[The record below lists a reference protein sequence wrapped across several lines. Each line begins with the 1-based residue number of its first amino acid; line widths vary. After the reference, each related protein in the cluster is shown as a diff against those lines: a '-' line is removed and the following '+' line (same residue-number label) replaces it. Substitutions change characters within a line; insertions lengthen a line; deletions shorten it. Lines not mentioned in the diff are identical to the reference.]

1 MLNFTKLRLVGF
13 KSFVDPTE
21 LVIEPGMTGIV
32 GPNGC
37 GKSNLV
43 EALRWVMG
51 ETSPKQVRGSG
62 MEDVIFNG
70 TSSRPPRNISE
81 VTLALDNATRSAP
94 AQFNEFDELEVSRR
108 IERGEG
114 SLYRVNGRDVRAR
127 DVQLLFADTASGARS
142 TALVSQGKVSAVIAA
157 KPTERRHLLEEA
169 AGITGLHSRRH
180 EAELRLKAAETN
192 LIRLDDVL
200 VTLEAQLQTLR
211 KQARQATRY
220 RNLSGHIRRA
230 EGALFLL
237 RWLGTMEDAASAA
250 ALLAEI
256 EREVADATGIAAQAA
271 ERQASAALLLPDARK
286 TEAAAAAELHRLK
299 LAEDALDAEARQVA
313 TAEADCALRS
323 GQAEADRTRETA
335 LFEDASAAR
344 QRLGE
349 EREQLEQARALE
361 GAAREAAE
369 QALCAAEAEADGT
382 DRTLAELTDRAAAQD
397 ARSTQLGKRLSEL
410 TERARRLDA
419 RSNETAERRRALE
432 TEAADPNGTLQA
444 AEAAARDARDALATA
459 RATQEAS
466 ERQRRQLEE
475 AERAA
480 LAGRHEAR
488 AALGG
493 LEAEA
498 RALGDMLGPAEAE
511 LFPPLID
518 SVAVEPGF
526 EGALAAA
533 LGEDLSAPADE
544 PAPVHWRT
552 LPPLS
557 QSMPLP
563 AGCRPLGDYVR
574 GPAALGRRLR
584 QTGVVEDDATG
595 RRLQGTLAPGHRL
608 VSRQGALWRWDGFTI
623 AAGASTS
630 AAKRLEARNR
640 LNAMQAEIASARQ
653 HCDQASEAAMAAE
666 RARAEATAA
675 ERAAR
680 DAAKACESAEAVA
693 REQFAGLK
701 EEAARRSS
709 QLQALAD
716 AAQGLAQD
724 RDENTAELTETERA
738 LAEMPDP
745 QIARDEIALLRQ
757 LLTDQRA
764 SQMALKAERDGL
776 VREAEARARR
786 IGEIGREDQSWQA
799 RGDGARKRI
808 DELTERLQALAEERQ
823 RLAAMPAEIEARR
836 TALAETILQSEARRK
851 EAADRLAETETRAQ
865 DAQRALRE
873 AETTLAGVREERVR
887 RQGAVERV
895 AQAETELRVRI
906 RERLDAEPD
915 DLRTI
920 AELGPDEPMPALDAT
935 ESRLER
941 LLRERDTMGP
951 VNLRA
956 EQEAEEMGQ
965 QIEGLQTERDDLTK
979 AIDKL
984 RQAINEL
991 NREGRERL
999 LASFRNVDA
1008 HFQSLFTRL
1017 FGGGSAHLQLTEA
1030 DDPLDAGLE
1039 ILASPPGK
1047 RMQNLGLLSGGEQA
1061 LTAIALLFAVF
1072 LTNPAPICV
1081 LDEVDAPLDDANVGR
1096 FCDLVDEVAHSSATR
1111 FLVVTHH
1118 RLTMARMDRLFG
1130 VTMPERGVS
1139 QLVSV
1144 DLQRV
1149 GQLRAAE

>member
-21 LVIEPGMTGIV
+21 LLIQPGMTGIV

-62 MEDVIFNG
+62 MDDVIFNG
-70 TSSRPPRNISE
+70 TSDRPPRNVSE
-81 VTLALDNATRSAP
+81 VALALDNSSRTAP
-94 AQFNEFDELEVSRR
+94 SQFNEFEELEVSRR

-142 TALVSQGKVSAVIAA
+142 TALVSQGKVGAVIAA

-192 LIRLDDVL
+192 ITRLDDVL

-237 RWLGTMEDAASAA
+237 RWLGTMEDAAAA
-250 ALLAEI
+250 ATLLTEI
-256 EREVADATGIAAQAA
+256 EREVAEATGSAAHAA
-271 ERQASAALLLPDARK
+271 EQQASAAALLPDARK
-286 TEAAAAAELHRLK
+286 AEAAAAAELHRLT
-299 LAEDALDAEARQVA
+299 LARDALDAEARQVA
-313 TAEADCALRS
+313 TAKADCAERIV
-323 GQAEADRTRETA
+323 QAETDSAREQV
-335 LFEDASAAR
+335 LFEDATAAR
-344 QRLGE
+344 KQLGE
-349 EREQLEQARALE
+349 EYDILERARGQEAQQR
-361 GAAREAAE
+361 AAAE
-369 QALCAAEAEADGT
+369 QALAQAQSAADGT
-382 DRTLAELTDRAAAQD
+382 DRELAQMTDLAAAEE
-397 ARSTQLGKRLSEL
+397 ARRIQLGKRAREL
-410 TERARRLDA
+410 TERGQRLDVRRQETAARRATLEVGAADHDALNAADAAAADA
-419 RSNETAERRRALE
+419 RAQLADARGRQDASERRRRQ
-432 TEAADPNGTLQA
+432 TED
-444 AEAAARDARDALATA
+444 
-459 RATQEAS
+459 
-466 ERQRRQLEE
+466 

-480 LAGRHEAR
+480 LGARHEAR
-488 AALGG
+488 SQLGG

-498 RALGDMLGPAEAE
+498 RALGDVLGPAEAE

-518 SVAVEPGF
+518 SVTVAPGF
-526 EGALAAA
+526 EAALAAA

-544 PAPVHWRT
+544 LAPVHWRT
-552 LPPLS
+552 LPPLAE
-557 QSMPLP
+557 SMSMP
-563 AGCRPLGDYVR
+563 AGCRPLGDVVR
-574 GPAALGRRLR
+574 GPAALGRRIR
-584 QTGVVEDDATG
+584 QTGLVDDDATG
-595 RRLQGTLAPGHRL
+595 RRLQGALAPGQRL
-608 VSRQGALWRWDGFTI
+608 VSRAGALWRWDGFTI
-623 AAGASTS
+623 AAGASTA

-640 LNAMQAEIASARQ
+640 LTAMQSEIAAARDA
-653 HCDQASEAAMAAE
+653 CARADEAVHAAE
-666 RARAEATAA
+666 RARGEATEA

-680 DAAKACESAEAVA
+680 ETAKTAEAAEAEV
-693 REQFAGLK
+693 REWLAGIK
-701 EEAARRSS
+701 EETARRTS

-716 AAQGLAQD
+716 AANGLALD
-724 RDENTAELTETERA
+724 VEENTADLAETERA
-738 LAEMPDP
+738 LTEMADPAE
-745 QIARDEIALLRQ
+745 ARAAISLLRKR
-757 LLTDQRA
+757 LTDERA
-764 SQMALKAERDGL
+764 RQMALQAERDGL
-776 VREAEARARR
+776 IREAESRARR
-786 IGEIGREDQSWQA
+786 ITEIGREIQSWQV
-799 RGDGARKRI
+799 RGDSAGKRI
-808 DELTERLQALAEERQ
+808 DELRQRLLGLAEERA
-823 RLAAMPAEIEARR
+823 RLALLPAQIEARR
-836 TALAETILQSEARRK
+836 ASLLDAIEQSETRRK
-851 EAADRLAETETRAQ
+851 EQADRLAETESRAQ
-865 DAQRALRE
+865 DAQRALRA
-873 AETTLAGVREERVR
+873 AEIRLAEVREERVR

-895 AQAETELRVRI
+895 VQASADLRERI
-906 RERLDAEPD
+906 RERLDAGPD
-915 DLRTI
+915 DLRAI
-920 AELGPDEPMPALDAT
+920 AELGPDEPLPVLDAT

-965 QIEGLQTERDDLTK
+965 QIEGLQTERDDLVK
-979 AIDKL
+979 AIEKL

-999 LASFRNVDA
+999 LASFRDVDT
-1008 HFQSLFTRL
+1008 HFQALFTRL
-1017 FGGGSAHLQLTEA
+1017 FGGGLAHLQLTDS
-1030 DDPLDAGLE
+1030 DDPLEAGLE
-1039 ILASPPGK
+1039 IMASPPGK
-1047 RMQNLGLLSGGEQA
+1047 RMQNLALLSGGEQA
-1061 LTAIALLFAVF
+1061 LTSIALLFAVF

-1081 LDEVDAPLDDANVGR
+1081 LDEVDSPLDDANVGR
-1096 FCDLVDEVAHSSATR
+1096 FCDLVDEIAHSSATR